1 MTTPEEIISDE
12 QIDHAWGNADFGP
25 AWNNNKR
32 GLINETV
39 LDCASGY
46 STGSTAKYIVRTLG
60 LVTPAQWRLTRLGR
74 RYLNAAFRNRIKTP
88 TTNE

>member
-12 QIDHAWGNADFGP
+12 QIDHAWDNFDFGP

-46 STGSTAKYIVRTLG
+46 SVGSTAKYIVRTLG

-74 RYLNAAFRNRIKTP
+74 RYLNAAFRNRNQT